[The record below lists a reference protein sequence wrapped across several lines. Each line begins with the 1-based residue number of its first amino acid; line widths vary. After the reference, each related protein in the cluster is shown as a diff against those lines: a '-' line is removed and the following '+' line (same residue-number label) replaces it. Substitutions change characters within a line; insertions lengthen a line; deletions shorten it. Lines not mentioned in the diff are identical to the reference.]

1 MRKQDSRGRK
11 GNGGPWT
18 EQAVRDLL
26 TNPVYGYGLRLEP
39 SEVVAVHIQELEH
52 ILAKEQRERRKPF
65 SLEELDQRFQT
76 LFR

>member
-1 MRKQDSRGRK
+1 M
-11 GNGGPWT
+11 
-18 EQAVRDLL
+18 RDLL
-26 TNPVYGYGLRLEP
+26 TNPVYGYGILLEP
-39 SEVVAVHIQELEH
+39 LGGVAVHLQELEH